1 MKTIHLIVS
10 ALAIFLQNWSLSSAS
25 LEENCK
31 RIHELDPY
39 RSYDFCVTSLQ
50 VVPES
55 HTANLSQL
63 AVIAS
68 ELTIKNYTYTLDV
81 VQQLL
86 KNQSLSHWQ
95 REALRVCNEIYT
107 SEIGDVNLAITE
119 IKSDDFSSAQSN
131 LSAAAIASDTCESS
145 FKEGHIP
152 SMIPRENALTYLI
165 SYLALDI
172 LELLT
177 RA

>member
-25 LEENCK
+25 LEENCR

-39 RSYDFCVTSLQ
+39 GSYDFCVTSLQ

-68 ELTIKNYTYTLDV
+68 ELTIKNYTHTLGV

-95 REALRVCNEIYT
+95 REALRVCNETYT
-107 SEIGDVNLAITE
+107 SEIGDANLAITK
-119 IKSDDFSSAQSN
+119 IKSGDFSNAQSK
-131 LSAAAIASDTCESS
+131 LGDVVLASDTCEGS

-165 SYLALDI
+165 SCLALDI
-172 LELLT
+172 VALLT
-177 RA
+177 RE